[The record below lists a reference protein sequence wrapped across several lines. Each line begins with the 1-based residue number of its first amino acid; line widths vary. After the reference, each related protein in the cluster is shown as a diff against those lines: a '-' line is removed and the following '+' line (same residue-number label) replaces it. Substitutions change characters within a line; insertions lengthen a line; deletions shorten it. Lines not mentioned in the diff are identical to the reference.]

1 MAPAWCARLPS
12 MRGPTARAASAAE
25 IVPWPPAVVGL
36 QRLWGGGVG
45 GGASLSRLPVPDEA
59 IALLGREGVKRGVA
73 RAPRSMRRGGSPP
86 PGAIGRGHRAGAM
99 GWGNMVGQ

>member
-45 GGASLSRLPVPDEA
+45 GGASLSRLAVPDEA
-59 IALLGREGVKRGVA
+59 IALLGREGGVKRGVA
-73 RAPRSMRRGGSPP
+73 RAPRSIRRGGSPP
-86 PGAIGRGHRAGAM
+86 PGAIAWGNRAG
-99 GWGNMVGQ
+99 Q